1 MNPYLIVTGDFVKTG
16 GMDRANYALARYLAD
31 SGAETHLVAY
41 RVDPELASRPNV
53 IVHRVPKPARSYALA
68 APMLDRIGRMWARR
82 ITQRGGKVI
91 VNGGNCVWGDVNWVH
106 YVHAAYRRETSAGVT
121 HRIRLALSSR
131 MARTAERRAL
141 NRARIVI
148 TNSNRT
154 REDLAC
160 RLGVPR
166 SKAHTIYYGT
176 DRELFRPA
184 SPDERAAIRRGL
196 GWNQE
201 TPTVAFI
208 GAIGDRRKGFD
219 TLFDAWKIL
228 CSDFRWDAELVVVGT
243 GAEAPVWKERT
254 DQSGMAQ
261 RIHFLGFRSDV
272 PALLRASDLLVSAVR
287 YEAYGLNVHEAL
299 CCGIPAIV
307 SAGAGVAERYPSELR
322 DLLLDDPEDVTGL
335 VSKMRS
341 WRSQLDLWKRRVIP
355 FSCKLRQYTWDDMAR
370 EILAVSCESA

>member
-68 APMLDRIGRMWARR
+68 APLLDRIGRMWARR
-82 ITQRGGKVI
+82 IAQRGGRVI
-91 VNGGNCVWGDVNWVH
+91 ANGGSCAWGDINWVH
-106 YVHAAYRRETSAGVT
+106 YVHAAYRRETSAGVA
-121 HRIRLALSSR
+121 HRIKLALSSR

-154 REDLAC
+154 REDLAG
-160 RLGVPR
+160 RLGIPR
-166 SKAHTIYYGT
+166 SKARTIYYGT
-176 DRELFRPA
+176 DPELLRPA
-184 SPDERAAIRRGL
+184 SPDERAVLRRGL
-196 GWNQE
+196 GWNEE
-201 TPTVAFI
+201 TPIVAFV

-219 TLFDAWKIL
+219 TLFEAWKVL
-228 CSDFRWDAELVVVGT
+228 CGDPGWDAALVVVGT
-243 GAEAPVWKERT
+243 GAEAPIWREKVER
-254 DQSGMAQ
+254 SGMER
-261 RIHFLGFRSDV
+261 RIHFLGFRRDV
-272 PALLRASDLLVSAVR
+272 PALLRACDLLVSAVR

-307 SAGAGVAERYPSELR
+307 SAGSGVAERYPSELG
-322 DLLLDDPEDVTGL
+322 DLLLNDPEDVPEL
-335 VSKMRS
+335 ARKLLS
-341 WRSQLDLWKRRVIP
+341 WRSQLELWKRRVTP
-355 FSCKLRQYTWDDMAR
+355 FSCKLRQHTWDDMAS